1 MSKVPLS
8 PRLTR
13 GRKRKGLINQLFIGP
28 VLMRSR
34 VKRGNKAVLTQP
46 SEVHRGRGSAS
57 KLQNRS
63 LKRNGKREPTAEG
76 LL

>member
-13 GRKRKGLINQLFIGP
+13 GRKRTGLINQLFIGS

-46 SEVHRGRGSAS
+46 PEVHRGRGSAS

>member
-1 MSKVPLS
+1 MSKVPLF

-13 GRKRKGLINQLFIGP
+13 GRKRTGLINQLFIGS

-46 SEVHRGRGSAS
+46 PEAD
-57 KLQNRS
+57 
-63 LKRNGKREPTAEG
+63 GKREPAARG
-76 LL
+76 KPRLFMHR